1 MAPPSRI
8 PKNLWN
14 LPPPDQHISSMSD
27 RPTRTAKPGA
37 DEPLASR
44 ERDLP
49 SARDASD
56 PVRAFLDQVART
68 APPEPGAGR
77 GRLIFSMDA
86 TASREPT
93 WDQACQVQGQMFL
106 ETAALG
112 GLDVQLVYYRGFN
125 ECKAS
130 RWVDNPS
137 DLVRLMTGVFC
148 LAGKTKIRRVLQHA
162 VRETERKR
170 VTALVFV
177 GDAFEEDLDEVGEI
191 AGQLGMLGVRAFL
204 FQEGHKPE
212 AERAFRHIAALTKG
226 AHCRFDSGSPDQLR
240 ELLGAV
246 AAYAAGGRRALSDLS
261 KRSGRAVKLIASQV
275 G

>member
-1 MAPPSRI
+1 
-8 PKNLWN
+8 
-14 LPPPDQHISSMSD
+14 MSD
-27 RPTRTAKPGA
+27 RPTRTAKPKA
-37 DEPLASR
+37 DRTRQP
-44 ERDLP
+44 RDDGLP
-49 SARDASD
+49 SERASAD
-56 PVRAFLDQVART
+56 PVERFLNQVAQT
-68 APPEPGAGR
+68 PPPEAGAGR

-106 ETAALG
+106 ETAVLG
-112 GLDVQLVYYRGFN
+112 GLDVQLNYYRGFS

-148 LAGKTKIRRVLQHA
+148 LAGKTKLRRVLQHA
-162 VRETERKR
+162 INETGKKR
-170 VTALVFV
+170 VNALVFV

-212 AERAFRHIAALTKG
+212 AERAFRHIATLTKG
-226 AHCRFDSGSPDQLR
+226 AHCRFDANSPDQLR
-240 ELLGAV
+240 ALLGAV
-246 AAYAAGGRRALSDLS
+246 AAYAAGGRRALADLS
-261 KRSGRAVKLIASQV
+261 KRSNPAVKLIAGQV

>member
-1 MAPPSRI
+1 
-8 PKNLWN
+8 
-14 LPPPDQHISSMSD
+14 MSD
-27 RPTRTAKPGA
+27 RPTRTSKPDTDQATSARDG
-37 DEPLASR
+37 
-44 ERDLP
+44 DLP
-49 SARDASD
+49 SKPTTND
-56 PVRAFLDQVART
+56 PVHQFLNQVART
-68 APPEPGAGR
+68 PPPQAGAGR

-112 GLDVQLVYYRGFN
+112 GLDVQLNYYRGFN

-148 LAGKTKIRRVLQHA
+148 LAGKTQIRRVLQHA
-162 VRETERKR
+162 VNETGKKR
-170 VTALVFV
+170 VDALVLV
-177 GDAFEEDLDEVGEI
+177 GDAFEEDLDNVGEI

-204 FQEGHKPE
+204 FQEGYKPE

-226 AHCRFDSGSPDQLR
+226 AHCRFDANSPDQLR

-246 AAYAAGGRRALSDLS
+246 AAYAAGGRRALADLS
-261 KRSGRAVKLIASQV
+261 KRSSPAVKLIAGQV

>member
-1 MAPPSRI
+1 MGRTQAP
-8 PKNLWN
+8 
-14 LPPPDQHISSMSD
+14 
-27 RPTRTAKPGA
+27 
-37 DEPLASR
+37 
-44 ERDLP
+44 RDDGLP
-49 SARDASD
+49 SERASGD
-56 PVRAFLDQVART
+56 PVQQFLNQVART
-68 APPEPGAGR
+68 APPNIGEGR

-112 GLDVQLVYYRGFN
+112 GLDVQLNYYRGFN
-125 ECKAS
+125 ECKSS

-137 DLVRLMTGVFC
+137 DLVRLMTSVLC

-162 VRETERKR
+162 VNETAKKR
-170 VTALVFV
+170 VNALVFV
-177 GDAFEEDLDEVGEI
+177 GDAFEEDLDGVGEI

-212 AERAFRHIAALTKG
+212 AERAFRHIATLTKG
-226 AHCRFDSGSPDQLR
+226 AHCRFDANSPDQLR

-246 AAYAAGGRRALSDLS
+246 AAYAAGGRRALADLS
-261 KRSGRAVKLIASQV
+261 KRSSPTVRLIAGQV